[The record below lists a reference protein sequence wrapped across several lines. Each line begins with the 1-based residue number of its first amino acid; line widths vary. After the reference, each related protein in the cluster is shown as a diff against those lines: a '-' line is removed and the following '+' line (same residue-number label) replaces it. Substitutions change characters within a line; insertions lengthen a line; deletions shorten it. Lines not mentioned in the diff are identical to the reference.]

1 MTDPDI
7 GAQVDALH
15 AEVDAI
21 DFASFDLGDAWRL
34 GSILRA
40 LAVERNL
47 GVAIDVRIGDQQVFH
62 TALPGTTADNDDWIT
77 RKIGLVRRFD
87 AASYPLAVKHRAS
100 GRDFPAHLDPRTMA
114 FAGGCVPI
122 RIRGTMVGTVTVSG
136 LPDVEDH
143 RLVMEGIRAFLAG

>member
-1 MTDPDI
+1 MTDTDAEV
-7 GAQVDALH
+7 GALH

-21 DFASFDLGDAWRL
+21 DFPSFGLEDAWRL

-47 GVAIDVRIGDQQVFH
+47 GVAIDVRIGDQQAFH
-62 TALPGTTADNDDWIT
+62 TALPGTTADNDDWIA
-77 RKIGLVRRFD
+77 RKVALVRRFD

-100 GRDFPAHLDPRTMA
+100 GRDFPPHLDPRTMA

-143 RLVMEGIRAFLAG
+143 RLVLEGIRAFLAG